1 MDEIEIYECRL
12 EDVDNFVRELK
23 KLWLCLAHEMYE
35 IEHFIKPSE
44 TNSDRW
50 MKFVQEG
57 LASERSLLLV
67 AKNKGRL
74 VGFVFANARRDF
86 PLEASKFVGVVNDV
100 YVLPEFRGKG
110 IGKKLVV
117 KCLKRM
123 KALGMNATSLTVL
136 TENKT
141 AIKLY
146 EKLGFRIHGYTMV
159 KTL

>member
-12 EDVDNFVRELK
+12 EDVDNFVGELK
-23 KLWLCLAHEMYE
+23 ELWLCLAHEMYE

-50 MKFVQEG
+50 IKFVQKG

-67 AKNKGRL
+67 AKNKNRL
-74 VGFVFANARRDF
+74 VGFVFANASRDF
-86 PLEASKFVGVVNDV
+86 PLDVSKFVGAVNDV
-100 YVLPEFRGKG
+100 YVLPQFRCKG
-110 IGKKLVV
+110 IGKKLMV
-117 KCLKRM
+117 KCLNRM
-123 KALGMNATSLTVL
+123 KALGMNVASLTVL
-136 TENKT
+136 MENKT

-146 EKLGFRIHGYTMV
+146 EKLGFKIHGYTMV